1 LKIALKIGFL
11 IFGGFVSYKA
21 AKLISAAMVALGMSI
36 EIIPETK
43 GDMQGVQLTTNIDIS
58 NPTDSSMIL
67 TSPFVQLFHKDEN
80 LVSNDVSN
88 KKFEIKP
95 FTKTRLPVVLKLSWQ
110 QIQELLS
117 TININFPSSYTNF
130 QKIMW
135 MYNNYKLII
144 NKLGLVANYST
155 YANGV
160 NVKGTQKIKI

>member
-1 LKIALKIGFL
+1 MKTALKIGFL
-11 IFGGFVSYKA
+11 VITGFVSYKA
-21 AKLISAAMVALGMSI
+21 AKLVSAAMVALGMSI

-43 GDMQGVQLTTNIDIS
+43 VDMEGVQLTTNIDIS

-67 TSPFVQLFHKDEN
+67 TSPFVQLFHRDKN

-110 QIQELLS
+110 QILELLD
-117 TININFPSSYTNF
+117 TINIIFPSSYTNI
-130 QKIMW
+130 QKVLW

-144 NKLGLVANYST
+144 NKLGLVVNYST
-155 YANGV
+155 YTGGV
-160 NVKGTQKIKI
+160 NYKDSKKIKI